1 MLPITRR
8 DFLGIAATG
17 LGGLWLGEP
26 WRARAN
32 PAPGAAAFEELHKRF
47 QNPDRKYSIRPFWF
61 WNGKL
66 DGEELGR
73 QIRQMVEHGVYGAY
87 AHNRDGLETPYLSEA
102 WWEAVGGALRAAR
115 EAGFSLCMVD
125 EFEWPSG
132 EARDYWLPGINKS
145 RVVAANPAFRMRCL
159 RAHETEAAG
168 HQPLEIPLP
177 PDTAAVVAGHL
188 LGPGRF
194 DGESLRTLDWDRSA
208 PKLSWTAPEG
218 KWLVTVYSLEE
229 TQSPDGGTV
238 DLMSEE
244 AVRKFIDIYYEEF
257 YRRYKEYFGSNLVAT
272 FADHE
277 GSYGGTIGWTPS
289 LFEAFAKQ
297 KGYRL
302 EAFLPALKYD
312 IGARTEKVRCDYLDV
327 VSELYSR
334 NFFGQVNEWCRAHGL
349 AYSGHVWEESL
360 YFGPWV
366 QGDFFHVLRAMGNPG
381 CDTLVEWGRQ
391 SVWLKEVA
399 SVADF
404 EGRRA
409 VCENQGVQGS
419 DSYLSPER
427 MRRVSNC
434 LGAWNIAEFIPHAF
448 DYDLNRINFPPD
460 WFRSQPFLSQFQSY
474 ADQMRRIS
482 FMNSESRHVADVL
495 LYYPQVSIWGQ
506 SATAFR
512 DPNFESILSDAAW
525 TADASDTNSTYAL
538 LKLRLTEERF
548 DYKCAD
554 DYYLGQSRVDGKLL
568 RIGDSSSQILILP
581 PMSTVRRATVERV
594 RDFYEAGG
602 TVIVLHRLSVNS
614 VEDGRDDAKLK
625 SLWEAMFDTAPTSA
639 SFTERTNAQGGRAYF
654 VPGSVE
660 DVVRLL
666 PGLGDRDVE
675 VVNGPKDQLYV
686 LHKQND
692 GLDFYWIVNDT
703 PSPRTNLLRLRAL
716 GRAERWDAATGKR
729 LPVFYQTSG
738 KHSLVRLSLE
748 AWDAAYIVF
757 DPAGPAQP
765 LELKATNLDD
775 VHILETRSDQLLV
788 QGRRVVSAEPAFIEL
803 SQGGKVYRGEYK
815 PAPAVPLEITG
826 AWEVSVGEPAISLPY
841 TQVRDDPEDLGVRGR
856 WFAAR
861 PEESWAQLWLSPMN
875 CSIREWNFVG
885 PFPNPGDHGLE
896 QSFPPEREIDYRS
909 AYTGDAGSE
918 IRWQSSDSAEE
929 IMERPPGGWSLGTVV
944 LGGGPF
950 APRAN
955 IVDYGKALR
964 MDSPLSGTVFGQTN
978 LHVREAQDAVV
989 VLSTP
994 NPAAAWMNGRQVYS
1008 RWLRPLYH
1016 ELTDGF
1022 AFRIPVRLEAG
1033 WNSLLLKFLHNP
1045 VNAKAGVFTCRVDG
1059 AEGRPLRDLLVAVR
1073 RVPDGRL
1080 RRPEGFRWLRFSVP
1094 PVAGALRVPS
1104 LRARWLAFVDGKP
1117 ATAGREIP
1125 LPRGTRVVALRVAAG
1140 EVLDQPFEFVA
1151 TRASMPLG
1159 TWSVPGLEHFSG
1171 YMTYEKTLEVPGE
1184 FLKERL
1190 LLDCGEVGVVAEVW
1204 VNGAYAGA
1212 RPWQPFVFDVTEHVR
1227 RGANRLKVRVANT
1240 AGNARATGTWVGDLK
1255 NIDLNGWIG
1264 PARLVPYFDREIR
1277 CA

>member
-1 MLPITRR
+1 MVPITRR
-8 DFLGIAATG
+8 DFLGITATG
-17 LGGLWLGEP
+17 LGGLWLEGTRSAP
-26 WRARAN
+26 AN
-32 PAPGAAAFEELHKRF
+32 PAPGPSAFEELHKRF
-47 QNPDRKYSIRPFWF
+47 QDPERKYSIRPFWF

-66 DGEELGR
+66 EGEELGK

-102 WWEAVGGALRAAR
+102 WWTAVGEALQAAR

-145 RVVAANPAFRMRCL
+145 RVVAANPEFRMRRL
-159 RAHETEAAG
+159 RLHETEVG
-168 HQPLEIPLP
+168 GNEPLNIPLP
-177 PDTAAVVAGHL
+177 ADTTLVVAGRL
-188 LGPGRF
+188 LGPGRL
-194 DGESLRTLDWDRSA
+194 DGESLTTLDWDRSA
-208 PKLSWTAPEG
+208 GKLSWTAAEG
-218 KWLVTVYSLEE
+218 QWLVSTYSLEE

-238 DLMSEE
+238 DLMSAE

-257 YRRYKEYFGSNLVAT
+257 HRRYKDYFGSAFVAT

-277 GSYGGTIGWTPS
+277 GSYGGTIGWTPR
-289 LFEAFAKQ
+289 LFETFIQ
-297 KGYRL
+297 LKGYRL
-302 EAFLPALKYD
+302 EAYLPALRYD
-312 IGARTEKVRCDYLDV
+312 IGPKTEKVRCDYQEV

-334 NFFGQVNEWCRAHGL
+334 NFFGQVNEWCRGHGL

-366 QGDFFHVLRAMGNPG
+366 QGDFFHILRALGNPG

-419 DSYLSPER
+419 DSYLSPEH

-482 FMNSESRHVADVL
+482 FMNSESRHVADLL

-512 DPNFESILSDAAW
+512 DQNFESILSDAAW
-525 TADASDTNSTYAL
+525 TADAADTNTTYAL

-554 DYYLGQSRVDGKLL
+554 DYYLSQSRVDGSTL
-568 RIGDSSSQILILP
+568 RIGDSSSRILILP
-581 PMSTVRRATVERV
+581 PMSTIRRATARRV
-594 RDFYEAGG
+594 SEFYQAGG
-602 TVIVLHRLSVNS
+602 TVIALHRLAMNS
-614 VEDGRDDAKLK
+614 VEDGRNDLKLH
-625 SLWEAMFDTAPTSA
+625 SFWAAMFDLAPTTA
-639 SFTERTNAQGGRAYF
+639 QFTERTNAQGGRAYF

-660 DVVRLL
+660 DVVGLL
-666 PGLGDRDVE
+666 PQLADRDVE
-675 VVNGPKDQLYV
+675 VVDGPSEQLYV
-686 LHKQND
+686 LHKQKD
-692 GLDFYWIVNDT
+692 GLDFYWVVNDT
-703 PSPRTNLLRLRAL
+703 SSPRTNLLRLRAT
-716 GRAERWDAATGKR
+716 GRAERWDAVTGKR
-729 LPVFYQTSG
+729 LPVFYQTAG
-738 KHSLVRLSLE
+738 KHSLVRISLE
-748 AWDAAYIVF
+748 AWDAAYVLF

-765 LELKATNLDD
+765 LELKSTNLDD
-775 VHILETRSDQLLV
+775 FHILRAEPDHATVQARDLV
-788 QGRRVVSAEPAFIEL
+788 SVEPAFIEL
-803 SQGGKVYRGEYK
+803 TQDGKVLRGEYK
-815 PAPAVPLEITG
+815 PAAVAPLEITG
-826 AWEVSVGEPAISLPY
+826 AWEVTVGASTIPLPY
-841 TQVRDDPEDLGVRGR
+841 AQVRDDPNDLGVRER
-856 WFAAR
+856 WFEDKPHEA
-861 PEESWAQLWLSPMN
+861 WAKLWLSPMN
-875 CSIREWNFVG
+875 CSIREWNFIG
-885 PFPNPGDHGLE
+885 PFPNPGDRGLE
-896 QSFPPEREIDYRS
+896 ESFAPEREINYDMVYALEGGR
-909 AYTGDAGSE
+909 E
-918 IRWQSSDSAEE
+918 LRWCASDSAEE
-929 IMERPPGGWSLGTVV
+929 VMERPPGGWSLGTVV
-944 LGGGPF
+944 LGGGPD

-955 IVDYGKALR
+955 IVNYSNPLR
-964 MDSPLSGTVFGQTN
+964 LSSPLDGTVFAQTH
-978 LHVREAQDAVV
+978 LHVPEAQNAVV

-994 NPAAAWMNGRQVYS
+994 NPAAVWMNGRQVYS

-1022 AFRIPVRLEAG
+1022 AFRIPVHLEAG

-1045 VNAKAGVFTCRVDG
+1045 VNSKGGEFTCRVDG
-1059 AEGRPLRDLLVAVR
+1059 ADRRPLGDLTVATR
-1073 RVPDGRL
+1073 RIPDDRMHGVV
-1080 RRPEGFRWLRFSVP
+1080 GFRWLRFPVP
-1094 PVAGALRVPS
+1094 PVAGALRVPA
-1104 LRARWLAFVDGKP
+1104 LRASWLAFVDGKSTS
-1117 ATAGREIP
+1117 AAREIP
-1125 LPRGTRVVALRVAAG
+1125 LPRGTRVAALRVAAS
-1140 EVLDQPFEFVA
+1140 EVLDQLFEFVA

-1171 YMTYEKTLEVPGE
+1171 YMTYEKTIEVPPN
-1184 FLKERL
+1184 LMKERL

-1204 VNGAYAGA
+1204 INGAYVAA
-1212 RPWQPFVFDVTEHVR
+1212 RPWRPFVFEVTEHVR
-1227 RGANRLKVRVANT
+1227 PGTNHLKVRVANT
-1240 AGNARATGTWVGDLK
+1240 AGNARAVGTSLDDLK
-1255 NIDLNGWIG
+1255 NIDLNGWLG

-1277 CA
+1277 CL